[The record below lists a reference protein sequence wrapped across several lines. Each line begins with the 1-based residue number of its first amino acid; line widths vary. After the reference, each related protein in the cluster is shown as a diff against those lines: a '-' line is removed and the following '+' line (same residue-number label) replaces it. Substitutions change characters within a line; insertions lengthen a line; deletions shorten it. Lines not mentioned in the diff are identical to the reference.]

1 MQPELEMTLGSKW
14 KKKKI
19 IKLKKQ
25 EAHRS
30 SHLKYMFNF
39 IGRIRA
45 KTFRSLILFIIAV
58 PEGNQMSTGLLC
70 VQKWTNT

>member
-1 MQPELEMTLGSKW
+1 MQSELEMTLGSKG
-14 KKKKI
+14 KKI
-19 IKLKKQ
+19 YINKNKKQ

-39 IGRIRA
+39 IRRIRA
-45 KTFRSLILFIIAV
+45 KTFRSLILLIIAV
-58 PEGNQMSTGLLC
+58 PKGNQMSTGLLC